1 MWASEPDFTAEQLG
15 SISLPVLLL
24 DGESDEAIYT
34 EHTIEMAGL
43 IPAAKL
49 IFIPGTGHFGMWEK
63 PADINNAVRDFLE
76 L

>member
-1 MWASEPDFTAEQLG
+1 
-15 SISLPVLLL
+15 VLLL

-43 IPAAKL
+43 IPTAKL
-49 IFIPGTGHFGMWEK
+49 TFIHGTGHFGMWEK
-63 PADINNAVRDFLE
+63 PAEMNNAILDFLK